1 MPEEWE
7 DTMTAANANTD
18 ARSSNMR
25 SIEAQ
30 FKPRMLAGLDGDAS
44 TDAALL

>member
-18 ARSSNMR
+18 ARISNMR
-25 SIEAQ
+25 STKAQ
-30 FKPRMLAGLDGDAS
+30 FKSRMLAGLDGDAS
-44 TDAALL
+44 THAALL